1 MGIQSK
7 LTSKGQTTIPLEVRE
22 YLNLQ
27 PGDKLVYTLR
37 NGKVEIRTRKVRA
50 IDLAGILGRP
60 PSGRSLSVEEMDDA
74 IADTVAE
81 DDARIVREWRE
92 GN

>member
-50 IDLAGILGRP
+50 IDLAGILGPP